1 MVAPILYREVEIVN
15 SGTKILEGVLN
26 ERNLPTRLAPRGQNP
41 KLELLRNIRTMTI
54 TLQDRERKRTPAA
67 SDTIYIPN
75 LVTLRLHFLKTHG
88 RVSDCDC
95 LGIECIYGYSYG
107 QAYQLLFGLRPQKLV
122 LLPSVRLASELK
134 LWREVLAPIKI
145 LTVIISHHH
154 LDEAIAH
161 SICRYSI
168 QNEWIRLRLI
178 ICPWADQMEHRAY
191 IPEESVN
198 MSSTSLPLEMKLLRF
213 VYSLIKCYN
222 TIEVYL
228 IGPRG
233 AQSFE
238 STGHNSLPTKARA
251 ADLLHCMDHR
261 YKDYEYDEYD
271 EEDEDDEHKKVDK
284 DDEDDED
291 DDDGDNDEDDGDG
304 ENDEED
310 HENEDDEDHKD
321 HEDDEDV
328 EDDAENEYDDEESRP
343 EVERVIFKDRKDYL
357 AEGVTDEIDMDELL
371 RWKHAQDWEDE
382 MESYD
387 RYHPLVLAQQRQA
400 VHDLIA
406 HPDVVSEDQLIK
418 EYQGEW

>member
-1 MVAPILYREVEIVN
+1 
-15 SGTKILEGVLN
+15 
-26 ERNLPTRLAPRGQNP
+26 
-41 KLELLRNIRTMTI
+41 
-54 TLQDRERKRTPAA
+54 
-67 SDTIYIPN
+67 
-75 LVTLRLHFLKTHG
+75 
-88 RVSDCDC
+88 
-95 LGIECIYGYSYG
+95 
-107 QAYQLLFGLRPQKLV
+107 
-122 LLPSVRLASELK
+122 
-134 LWREVLAPIKI
+134 
-145 LTVIISHHH
+145 
-154 LDEAIAH
+154 
-161 SICRYSI
+161 
-168 QNEWIRLRLI
+168 
-178 ICPWADQMEHRAY
+178 MEHRAY

-198 MSSTSLPLEMKLLRF
+198 MSSTSLSLEMKLLRF

-238 STGHNSLPTKARA
+238 STGHDSLPTKARA
-251 ADLLHCMDHR
+251 TDLLHRMDHR

-284 DDEDDED
+284 DDEDDG
-291 DDDGDNDEDDGDG
+291 DGDNDEDDGDD
-304 ENDEED
+304 ENDEDEED
-310 HENEDDEDHKD
+310 HENHEDDEDREDHED

-328 EDDAENEYDDEESRP
+328 EDDAENEDDDEESRP

-357 AEGVTDEIDMDELL
+357 SEGVTDEIDMDELL
-371 RWKHAQDWEDE
+371 RWKQAQDWEDE

-400 VHDLIA
+400 VHNLIA